1 MTTEKMEV
9 PGGKPGATVRQVAP
23 WRFWA
28 TAYTLVVLL
37 TGTNL
42 PTPLYR
48 GYERAFG
55 FSPLVVTLIFAVY
68 VGALIPSL
76 LVAGPLSDSIGRRR
90 VLLPAI
96 GLAMLGSLTF
106 ALANGTPWLFIA
118 RVFQGL
124 ALGAASGALTAAL
137 TELEPRGNRHRAA
150 LVSTVASVGGL
161 GAGPLVAGL
170 LAQYAPAP
178 RTLPFVVE
186 IVLLVPAAIAM
197 VTMPE
202 TQPTSRWRPRRPQI
216 PAVARDAFLTSGA
229 ASFLAFA
236 VIGLFL
242 SLVPSYVTKLSG
254 SDNLVLGGGAVA
266 LMLVCSSIS
275 QVVAYGKR
283 ALPVQVTGLWLLAVG
298 LVLLAVAGSAS
309 SLSLLLIAT
318 MIAGVG
324 QGLAFLGGITEIN
337 RVAPP
342 DRRADVLSSF
352 YVIIYLGVGV
362 PVIGVGFLATVIGL
376 LQSVQYFAGIVA
388 VLCLVVMG
396 MLTRIHRQGVAG
408 EAATAPVGA
417 APSPAGAQEL

>member
-1 MTTEKMEV
+1 MTTEKVEV
-9 PGGKPGATVRQVAP
+9 PGGKPGAAVRQVAP

-37 TGTNL
+37 MGTNL

-96 GLAMLGSLTF
+96 GLATLGSLTF

-137 TELEPRGNRHRAA
+137 TELEPKGNRHRAA

-170 LAQYAPAP
+170 LAQYALAP

-197 VTMPE
+197 ATMPE

-242 SLVPSYVTKLSG
+242 SLVPSYVSKLSG
-254 SDNLVLGGGAVA
+254 SDNLVVGGGAVA
-266 LMLVCSSIS
+266 LMLACSSVS

-362 PVIGVGFLATVIGL
+362 PVIGVGFLATVTGL

-388 VLCLVVMG
+388 VLCLVVIG
-396 MLTRIHRQGVAG
+396 MLTRIHRQGVA
-408 EAATAPVGA
+408 AAA
-417 APSPAGAQEL
+417 APSPASDGAQDR